1 MRSEP
6 RQETGLEVLESPST
20 GVLFRGERLEIRP
33 LTIGQIPR
41 LLRAAQPVVD
51 AIIDSQVLASDS
63 SDDGLLGFVMTL
75 LGEHGE
81 AVIEALAIITG
92 KPTEHIADGDLA
104 ESAELA
110 MKVAKV
116 NRDFFD
122 QRLGPL
128 LRRALNGEA
137 AADGTGSTLSRSS
150 EIAATH

>member
-1 MRSEP
+1 MSEP
-6 RQETGLEVLESPST
+6 RQESGLEVLESPST

-41 LLRAAQPVVD
+41 LLRTAQPVVD
-51 AIIDSQVLASDS
+51 AIIDSTVLVG
-63 SDDGLLGFVMTL
+63 DDIDEGLLGFVMTL
-75 LGEHGE
+75 LADHGE
-81 AVIEALAIITG
+81 AVIDALAIITG
-92 KPTEHIADGDLA
+92 KSREYIAEGDLA

-137 AADGTGSTLSRSS
+137 AADGTGSTPSRSS
-150 EIAATH
+150 AIAATH